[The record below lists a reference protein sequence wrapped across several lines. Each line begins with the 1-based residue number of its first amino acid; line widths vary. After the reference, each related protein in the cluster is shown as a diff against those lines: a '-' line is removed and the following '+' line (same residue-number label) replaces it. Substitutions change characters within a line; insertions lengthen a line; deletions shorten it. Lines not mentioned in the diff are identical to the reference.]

1 MKIRL
6 MGAAD
11 LVQGWAAELERE
23 YSMRAA
29 FYPMRGSASGL
40 RAYLDLDDRQATEI
54 LKKRA
59 VDDAPLAES
68 QTPRLAGRG
77 IVRQVR

>member
-40 RAYLDLDDRQATEI
+40 RAYLDLDDRQASEI
-54 LKKRA
+54 LKRRPMN
-59 VDDAPLAES
+59 DAPLAKS
-68 QTPRLAGRG
+68 QLPRLPGRDKARL
-77 IVRQVR
+77 VK

>member
-40 RAYLDLDDRQATEI
+40 RAYLDLDDRQASEI
-54 LKKRA
+54 LKKRP
-59 VDDAPLAES
+59 VDAAPRAES
-68 QTPRLAGRG
+68 QPPRLAGRG
-77 IVRQVR
+77 KTRLVK

>member
-23 YSMRAA
+23 YAMRAA
-29 FYPMRGSASGL
+29 FYPMRGSSNGL
-40 RAYLDLDDRQATEI
+40 RAYLDLDDRQASDI
-54 LKKRA
+54 LKKRP
-59 VDDAPLAES
+59 VGSEVQAES
-68 QTPRLAGRG
+68 KPPRLAGRG
-77 IVRQVR
+77 KAQLVK